1 LTDPAALRAR
11 LDGVR
16 ERIARA
22 AGRAGRDPAS
32 VRLVAISKTFPADD
46 VRAAAEAGQVDFGE
60 NKVQEALQKMSET
73 PDLALTWHLVGH
85 LQSNKARKAA
95 AAFDVVHSVDDA
107 ALVAKL
113 DEAAATSAR
122 RLELLVQVDLAG
134 EPTKH
139 GARPEDLAPILEA
152 ARQCRSAR
160 ITGLMILPPASA
172 DAEQARPFFAA
183 LRRFRDDLVARG
195 ADASMLSELSMGMS
209 GDFEVAIEEGATIVR
224 VGSAIFGQRGVGAG
238 SNGR

>member
-1 LTDPAALRAR
+1 VTDPAALRSR

-46 VRAAAEAGQVDFGE
+46 VRAAAEAGQIDFGE
-60 NKVQEALQKMSET
+60 NKVQEALQKMSDT
-73 PDLALTWHLVGH
+73 SGLALAWHLVGH
-85 LQSNKARKAA
+85 LQSNKARKAGA
-95 AAFDVVHSVDDA
+95 TFDVVHSVDDA

-113 DEAAATSAR
+113 DQAAAVSGR
-122 RLELLVQVDLAG
+122 GLELLVQVDLAG

-139 GARPEDLAPILEA
+139 GARREDLPPILEA
-152 ARQCRSAR
+152 ARQCHAAR
-160 ITGLMILPPASA
+160 IKGLMTLPPASS

-183 LRRFRDDLVARG
+183 LRRLRDNLVAGG
-195 ADASMLSELSMGMS
+195 ADPSMLSELSMGMS

-224 VGSAIFGQRGVGAG
+224 VGSAIFGRRG
-238 SNGR
+238 

>member
-1 LTDPAALRAR
+1 VTDPAALRAR

-46 VRAAAEAGQVDFGE
+46 VRAAAEAGQIDFGE
-60 NKVQEALQKMSET
+60 NKVQEARQKMSAT
-73 PDLALTWHLVGH
+73 SGLGLTWHLVGH
-85 LQSNKARKAA
+85 LQSNKARKAGE
-95 AAFDVVHSVDDA
+95 AFDVVHSIDDV

-113 DEAAATSAR
+113 DEAAALSGR

-139 GARPEDLAPILEA
+139 GARPQELPQILEA
-152 ARQCRSAR
+152 ARRCKAAR
-160 ITGLMILPPASA
+160 TKGLMILPPASA
-172 DAEQARPFFAA
+172 DPEQARPFFAA
-183 LRRFRDDLVARG
+183 LRSLRDELVAQG
-195 ADASMLSELSMGMS
+195 ADPSMLNELSMGMS
-209 GDFEVAIEEGATIVR
+209 SDFEVAIEEGATIVR
-224 VGSAIFGQRGVGAG
+224 VGAAIFGMRNPVIG
-238 SNGR
+238 